1 MTADERNDTM
11 REASHPY
18 HAGTTL
24 LSMQQLSDARAGSA
38 VDPELLSVYLSI
50 AQWIRSYLMR
60 PRPDLGRSG
69 DVCPFT
75 TQAFRL
81 DTIRIGVSR
90 ARSSDTASIQRC
102 MRHCFRQ
109 FALMP
114 CPPSMRHFRTII
126 VGFPG
131 LDDADGLESLKS
143 VQNRLKVYCLLRG
156 LMTAR
161 FHAASDDRGLWN
173 PQFRPLRSPIPLLVI
188 RQLVKEDAPF
198 AIRHPLLI
206 PTYLWKYS
214 LAAPK
219 RLLASLRKAH

>member
-1 MTADERNDTM
+1 M

-24 LSMQQLSDARAGSA
+24 LSMQQLSDAGAGSA

-50 AQWIRSYLMR
+50 AQWIRSYLRR
-60 PRPDLGRSG
+60 PRPDLDRSG

-90 ARSSDTASIQRC
+90 ARSSDTATIKRC
-102 MRHCFRQ
+102 VRHCFRQ

-131 LDDADGLESLKS
+131 LDDADGLERLKRGH
-143 VQNRLKVYCLLRG
+143 NRL
-156 LMTAR
+156 MIAR

-173 PQFRPLRSPIPLLVI
+173 PEFRPLRSPIPLLAI